1 MSPSAR
7 CDEILRL
14 IDQVLDGQAAGPD
27 ATDRTTGGSVTSTD
41 LHVVVRERRGAAD
54 EMAPRPN

>member
-14 IDQVLDGQAAGPD
+14 IDDVLDDTATPLGAGADHELGRP
-27 ATDRTTGGSVTSTD
+27 ATEPTTISAT
-41 LHVVVRERRGAAD
+41 
-54 EMAPRPN
+54 